1 MAKLGDAPVLWSN
14 SHLKRADILVN
25 LSELGVRFILDFFQ
39 HGGSTMPQ
47 PLVASV
53 TIDGNKFHALSAS
66 VSFSTTSDRVGM
78 PMMGTFVPSIEICV
92 DLDKGNM
99 PFDLLQ
105 KLFDLAKLVTKDKIK
120 DIKIEFWQDD
130 SAQDV
135 VCAYTLK
142 GWISHWHTSSGN
154 GGNHVLM
161 MSIQPALDQN
171 NFSDLAI
178 SN

>member
-1 MAKLGDAPVLWSN
+1 
-14 SHLKRADILVN
+14 
-25 LSELGVRFILDFFQ
+25 
-39 HGGSTMPQ
+39 MPQ
-47 PLVASV
+47 PLVSTV
-53 TIDGNKFHALSAS
+53 TIDGDKFHALSAS
-66 VSFSTTSDRVGM
+66 VSFSTASDRVGM
-78 PMMGTFVPSIEICV
+78 PMMGSFVPTIEICV

-154 GGNHVLM
+154 GGNHILM

-171 NFSDLAI
+171 SFSDLAI